1 MWNSYIILTK
11 QKTVSLSTSMRNKII
26 VMWDKFTFTRNVTI
40 MRNKVSLKIKN
51 KDNKEKFSGDGSCNC
66 DT

>member
-51 KDNKEKFSGDGSCNC
+51 KDKENFSGDGSCNC

>member
-51 KDNKEKFSGDGSCNC
+51 KDKENFSGDGSCSC

>member
-26 VMWDKFTFTRNVTI
+26 VLWDKFTFTRNVTI